1 MSDTYIIEES
11 ESLDYSLIVLDYTS
25 TPSYKIGYTKL
36 NDNQDSAWSLKD
48 VQPRAP

>member
-25 TPSYKIGYTKL
+25 TPSYKIGYTFVYK
-36 NDNQDSAWSLKD
+36 DNAWLFDLSLLI
-48 VQPRAP
+48 